1 MADLD
6 ELRRLLRAR
15 EALAP
20 DPDGIASAARAHGTR
35 MRRRRVAATVVA
47 GAAAVVVVVAL
58 ATTLGLPRADRSPT
72 GGTVGPTPTGPVDGG
87 WPAVPRYTVPVVPG
101 SPQVPGPTSVPA
113 APVSGRAID
122 PVVPFSVTLPAGWRE
137 SDWSYEEGSFRATFE
152 GPESNVE
159 LAVVEVLDPA
169 SQPVSLLQPS
179 GDPATGTPGPDGSLA
194 WRADPR
200 HFVRLRLQG
209 APVEV
214 LRAIADTLRFTER
227 PMVAPFTLRYL
238 PPGLHL
244 SGARIAFRL
253 PRENSGQSTWFVS
266 LAFDSGT
273 GMTTTPWHDLTIE
286 VVGVL
291 DRSSPG
297 APDGPT
303 TVLAGR
309 DVTVRRLPEQRATAI
324 DVVGVVGQGPTFL
337 IGDQAR
343 GRITDDEVG
352 RMLTGLTVAPDED
365 DQARWLPLRL
375 P

>member
-6 ELRRLLRAR
+6 ELRRLLRDR

-35 MRRRRVAATVVA
+35 MRRRRLAGAVVA
-47 GAAAVVVVVAL
+47 SAAAVVVVVTL
-58 ATTLGLPRADRSPT
+58 ATTVGLPRADRAPT
-72 GGTVGPTPTGPVDGG
+72 GGTLGATPTSPVDGG
-87 WPAVPRYTVPVVPG
+87 WPAVPLYTVPVVPG
-101 SPQVPGPTSVPA
+101 SPEVPGPTSGPT

-122 PVVPFSVTLPAGWRE
+122 PVVPFSATLPAGWRE
-137 SDWSYEEGSFRATFE
+137 ADWSYEEGSFRATFQ
-152 GPESNVE
+152 GPESNAE

-169 SQPVSLLQPS
+169 SQPASLLRPS
-179 GDPATGTPGPDGSLA
+179 GDLATAAPGPDGSLA
-194 WRADPR
+194 WRADSR

-214 LRAIADTLRFTER
+214 LGAIVDTLRFTER

-244 SGARIAFRL
+244 SGARITFR
-253 PRENSGQSTWFVS
+253 PPDQDMGQSPWFVS
-266 LAFDSGT
+266 LAFDYGT
-273 GMTTTPWHDLTIE
+273 GATTTPSHDLSID
-286 VVGVL
+286 VVGIL

-297 APDGPT
+297 TLRGPT
-303 TVLAGR
+303 TVVAGR
-309 DVTVRRLPEQRATAI
+309 TAAVRRVPEQKATAI
-324 DVVGVVGQGPTFL
+324 DVAGVVGQGASFV

-343 GRITDDEVG
+343 GRIPDDQVD
-352 RMLTGLTVAPDED
+352 RMLTGLTVASDED
-365 DQARWLPLRL
+365 DQAYWLPLRL

>member
-20 DPDGIASAARAHGTR
+20 DPDGIVSAARAQGTR
-35 MRRRRVAATVVA
+35 MRRRRVAGAVVA
-47 GAAAVVVVVAL
+47 SAAAVVVVVAL
-58 ATTLGLPRADRSPT
+58 ATTVGLPRADRRPT
-72 GGTVGPTPTGPVDGG
+72 GGTVGATPTSPVEGG

-101 SPQVPGPTSVPA
+101 SPQVPGPTSVPT

-137 SDWSYEEGSFRATFE
+137 SDWSYEEGSFRGTLE
-152 GPESNVE
+152 GPESNTE

-169 SQPVSLLQPS
+169 SQPASLLQPS
-179 GDPATGTPGPDGSLA
+179 GDLATRTPGPDGSLA
-194 WRADPR
+194 WRADSR

-214 LRAIADTLRFTER
+214 LRAIVDTLRFTER

-238 PPGLHL
+238 PTGLHL

-266 LAFDSGT
+266 LAFDYGT
-273 GMTTTPWHDLTIE
+273 GATTTPSHDLTIE

-291 DRSSPG
+291 DRSSPRTL
-297 APDGPT
+297 DGPT
-303 TVLAGR
+303 TVVAGR
-309 DVTVRRLPEQRATAI
+309 TVTVRRLPEQRATVI
-324 DVVGVVGQGPTFL
+324 DVAGVVGQGPAFL

-343 GRITDDEVG
+343 GHITDDEVG

-365 DQARWLPLRL
+365 NQANWLPLRL